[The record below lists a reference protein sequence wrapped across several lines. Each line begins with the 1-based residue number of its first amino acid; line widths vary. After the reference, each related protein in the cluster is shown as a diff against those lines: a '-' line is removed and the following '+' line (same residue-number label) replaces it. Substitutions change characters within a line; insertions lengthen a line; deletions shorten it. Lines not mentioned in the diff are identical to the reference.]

1 MGPPRFELGTTRSSA
16 ERSPS
21 LSYGPSLNNNIATVI
36 IFLYCKMEEEIKKA
50 IDFVVSK
57 NARYADIR
65 MEKGY
70 ATVIELRDGIFRE
83 MSYGIAQGLGVRV
96 LYNNSWG
103 FSSSNELSNLKDTF
117 EDALKIGRALSLS
130 EAKTEAI
137 KIADATARNEL
148 FKLKPKINPADVSI
162 DEKKGIVKAAYNAA
176 KEHSPL
182 IKSVSILYLDGYEEK
197 IYANS
202 DGSYIVMN
210 TPAVFMRVH
219 TVAKKGDVLQEG
231 RESIGAVAG
240 FEVIEDE
247 NPEVMGQK
255 AADKAIRLLD
265 AELPPAGELPVIM
278 DPKLTGVFMHEAL
291 GHAAE
296 ADHVL
301 YGESILR
308 GKLDEEIAYTGLTVA
323 DDPTI
328 ENSHGYYKYDDEGMR
343 SERTE
348 LIKDGILVSYLHT
361 RETAGR
367 LDATPTS
374 NARASDYSDIPIV
387 RMSNT
392 IIEEGDS
399 NFDDMLEAISYGIY
413 AKGMRGGQVD
423 TIRGEFQFSAEEA
436 FLIEKGTLTKRLK
449 NVSLSG
455 RTLDVLKNIDAVGND
470 KSRGSIGFCG
480 KDGQEVPVS
489 EYAPHVRV
497 KKILVGGASA

>member
-1 MGPPRFELGTTRSSA
+1 
-16 ERSPS
+16 
-21 LSYGPSLNNNIATVI
+21 
-36 IFLYCKMEEEIKKA
+36 MEEDKIKEA
-50 IDFVVSK
+50 IDFVVSR

-65 MEKGY
+65 LETGY
-70 ATVIELRDGIFRE
+70 ATVIDMRDGVLRE
-83 MSYGIAQGLGVRV
+83 MSYGINQGMGVRV

-103 FSSSNELSNLKDTF
+103 FSSSNDLSNLKDKF
-117 EDALKIGRALSLS
+117 EDSLKIGRALSRV
-130 EAKTEAI
+130 KTEAI
-137 KIADATARNEL
+137 RIADAPTRSEH
-148 FKLKPKINPADVSI
+148 FRLKPKINPTDVSI
-162 DEKKGIVKAAYNAA
+162 DDKKGIVRAAYEAA
-176 KEHSPL
+176 KEHSTR
-182 IKSVSILYLDGYEEK
+182 IKSVSILYLDGYEEQT
-197 IYANS
+197 YANS
-202 DGSYIVMN
+202 EGSYIVMK

-219 TVAKKGDVLQEG
+219 AVAKRGAVLQEG

-240 FEVIEDE
+240 FEVIKEE
-247 NPEVMGQK
+247 NPEVMGVK

-265 AELPPAGELPVIM
+265 ATLPPAGELPVIM

-308 GKLDEEIAYTGLTVA
+308 GKLDEEIAYDGLTVA

-328 ENSHGYYKYDDEGMR
+328 ESSHGYYKYDDEGMKTK
-343 SERTE
+343 RTE
-348 LIKDGILVSYLHT
+348 LIKDGVLCSYLHT

-367 LDATPTS
+367 LDAMPTS
-374 NARASDYSDIPIV
+374 NARAADYSEIPIV

-392 IIEEGDS
+392 VIEEGDY
-399 NFDDMLEAISYGIY
+399 NFKDMQADISYGIY

-423 TIRGEFQFSAEEA
+423 TIRGEFQFGAEEA
-436 FLIEKGTLTKRLK
+436 FLIEKGVLTKRLK

-455 RTLDVLKNIDAVGND
+455 RTLDVLKSIDAVGTD
-470 KSRGSIGFCG
+470 KTRGSIGFCG

-497 KKILVGGASA
+497 KKILVGGASG